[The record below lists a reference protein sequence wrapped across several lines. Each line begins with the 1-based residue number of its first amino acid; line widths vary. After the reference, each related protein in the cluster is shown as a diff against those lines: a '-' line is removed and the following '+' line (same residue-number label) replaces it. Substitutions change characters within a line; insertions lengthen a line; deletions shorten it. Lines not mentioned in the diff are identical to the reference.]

1 MITPLSASTDL
12 EQASTWSIFSKM
24 QFLLV
29 NHSVIHNRNKL
40 SGYLIYDILK
50 MSLSSLCTMAA
61 ESDLVKAW
69 RQTGD
74 ENTCVRQYKSVFLG
88 LYGWFND
95 KSNSLPGHMVNE

>member
-12 EQASTWSIFSKM
+12 EQASIFSKM

-40 SGYLIYDILK
+40 SGYLIYDISK

-69 RQTGD
+69 
-74 ENTCVRQYKSVFLG
+74 
-88 LYGWFND
+88 
-95 KSNSLPGHMVNE
+95 